1 VSIKKVD
8 GEHEAMQ
15 AMIDTWFVQI
25 SGFGADAR

>member
-15 AMIDTWFVQI
+15 AMIDIFFVQI
-25 SGFGADAR
+25 GGFGADAR